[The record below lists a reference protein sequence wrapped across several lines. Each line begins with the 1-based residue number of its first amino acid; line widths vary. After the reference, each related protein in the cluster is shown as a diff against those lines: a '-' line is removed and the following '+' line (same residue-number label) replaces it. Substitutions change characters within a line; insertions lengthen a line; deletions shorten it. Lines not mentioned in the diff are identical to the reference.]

1 MNKTTCI
8 ITTALVAAF
17 TLTSIG
23 TTRAEEGAKKKPDPA
38 AKFAK
43 LDTDK
48 NGSLSKEEF
57 SAKAKTPAKAEKQ
70 FTKLDANKD
79 GALSLEEFSA
89 KPQKK
94 APASGAQGGESKE

>member
-1 MNKTTCI
+1 MKKTTSI

-23 TTRAEEGAKKKPDPA
+23 TTRAAEGAAKKAGPA

-43 LDTDK
+43 KDTDK

-57 SAKAKTPAKAEKQ
+57 TAKAKDPAKAEQ
-70 FTKLDANKD
+70 AFTKKDANKD

-89 KPQKK
+89 AGGGKK
-94 APASGAQGGESKE
+94 KEDKAAAK